1 MFVAADRV
9 IYSASDLAAA
19 ARCEYALL
27 RSFDAELGWGPPVAV
42 DDGMLTRTVELGD
55 AHERRHLEA
64 LREASDDADDP
75 VTVIGRPAY
84 TVEGLTA
91 AAEATLR
98 AVQRRAPV
106 VYQATLFDG
115 RVGRAARRER
125 AVRA

>member
-1 MFVAADRV
+1 
-9 IYSASDLAAA
+9 
-19 ARCEYALL
+19 
-27 RSFDAELGWGPPVAV
+27 DAELGWGPPVAV

-106 VYQATLFDG
+106 IYQATMFDG
-115 RVGRAARRER
+115 RFVGFAGFPVHEPADGGGRYRLRPHKPPRSREGAAPP
-125 AVRA
+125 